1 METNEIFMIVYLKTI
16 MHSANTILTIF
27 YITWQTFFKDCNLC
41 SYYEELTRVLAMVTF
56 KIVFVG
62 IYAYNLDQ

>member
-1 METNEIFMIVYLKTI
+1 

-41 SYYEELTRVLAMVTF
+41 SYYEELIRVLAMVTV